1 MYSDAQLSVLRKLND
16 RRGVTAKSPSE
27 TAVFIGVSDGF
38 ASFKTSK
45 GDTIVLP
52 VGNVITNQAWTGTF
66 SVVRPKYG
74 YPSVFK
80 EV

>member
-1 MYSDAQLSVLRKLND
+1 MISKAGLSVLRKIAN
-16 RRGVTAKSPSE
+16 RQEPQQKSPSE
-27 TAVFIGVSDGF
+27 TAVFIGFESAMATFQTNG
-38 ASFKTSK
+38 
-45 GDTIVLP
+45 GDTIKVPLA
-52 VGNVITNQAWTGTF
+52 NVITNQAWDGVF